1 MLFTVYSF
9 FFLHPYSSF
18 HSHWLCSVP
27 IFIAS
32 YLSYVIDSWS
42 VSHLYFVFL
51 PLTSIPA
58 DVVNLPAAC
67 VWSYYPSAPSLPSV
81 SICLPRTVWATW
93 PSNSSQS
100 FLVWRPP
107 ARFSTCVPHL
117 SLSTCPTAWVSCF
130 RDADPALPVPLSLKA
145 PPPLPAETR
154 LPVCTRSKSY
164 FLQDPA
170 QIHRWHEAFS
180 DFFPCHNTCGKQL
193 FPFLDTC
200 NSLEFAPWK

>member
-93 PSNSSQS
+93 PPSNSSQS

-117 SLSTCPTAWVSCF
+117 SLSLHLPHRLSLLLPWRWSGSACT
-130 RDADPALPVPLSLKA
+130 ALPEGPAPGPRRKA
-145 PPPLPAETR
+145 APRLHPVEILFPPRSSSNPPLA
-154 LPVCTRSKSY
+154 RS
-164 FLQDPA
+164 LL
-170 QIHRWHEAFS
+170 W
-180 DFFPCHNTCGKQL
+180 FFPLPQHLWKAVV
-193 FPFLDTC
+193 PFSRHLQ
-200 NSLEFAPWK
+200 